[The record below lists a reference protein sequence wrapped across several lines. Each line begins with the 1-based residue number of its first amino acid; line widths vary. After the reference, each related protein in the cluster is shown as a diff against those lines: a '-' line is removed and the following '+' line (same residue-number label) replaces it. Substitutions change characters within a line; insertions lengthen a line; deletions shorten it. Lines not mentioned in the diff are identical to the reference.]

1 MKKKTYQAPALTM
14 IDICAEADMLVGA
27 SQTTTVPVHTDEKH
41 EASEAMSR
49 QSDWDVWDDM
59 EE

>member
-1 MKKKTYQAPALTM
+1 M

-41 EASEAMSR
+41 EASDAMSR
-49 QSDWDVWDDM
+49 QSDWDVWDDC